1 MWVSAKGGGVAKAT
15 GTFEVTSMAED
26 TYQELEGGGK
36 LTRANG
42 TQRFTGDIQAE
53 GSVEWLMCYSPD
65 GGARFVGMNRIVGS
79 LGERT
84 GSFVFEVVGVFDGK
98 RSVGTWTVLPGTGV
112 GDLSGLRGEG
122 TFQASGSD
130 ASYELDY
137 ELEPASSTTSSAGI
151 HSREDQG

>member
-1 MWVSAKGGGVAKAT
+1 
-15 GTFEVTSMAED
+15 MAED

-65 GGARFVGMNRIVGS
+65 GGARFVGMNRIVGT

-84 GSFVFEVVGVFDGK
+84 GSFVIEAVGLFDGK

-112 GDLSGLRGEG
+112 DDLSGLRGEG
-122 TFQASGSD
+122 TFQASSGSE

-137 ELEPASSTTSSAGI
+137 QLEPARSTTSSAGTR
-151 HSREDQG
+151 SREDQG